1 MDFLDALRV
10 LVRRWIVVLL
20 GLLLTAGAGF
30 YAITVVPTEY
40 QARAQYVLLLPS
52 SSTGSNNPTN
62 PYTNLNAG
70 LIFAASL
77 IASDLST
84 KTVARELVDEGFE
97 SDFSIALGTSGG
109 PALDVI
115 VTGADRDDVL
125 ETRDEL
131 LRRFDDE
138 LGSLQRIP
146 GIPQSQLIFSR
157 TNAVDPVA
165 EVVPGA
171 KRKALLLIAAIGL
184 VLTLIVAFT
193 VDGLARRRSRRKAE
207 TPAGP
212 DLDEERGTPTSAEA
226 PVPGEP
232 ELAELAS
239 AESPAPDG
247 RELAERDPGARG
259 PGPSRNR

>member
-1 MDFLDALRV
+1 MDFVDALRV
-10 LVRRWIVVLL
+10 LGRRWIVVCL

-30 YAITVVPTEY
+30 YAITVVATEY

-62 PYTNLNAG
+62 PYTNLNTG

-84 KTVARELVDEGFE
+84 KTVARELVEEDFKSE
-97 SDFSIALGTSGG
+97 FSIALGTSGG

-115 VTGADRDDVL
+115 VKGTDRDDVL

-165 EVVPGA
+165 EAVPGA
-171 KRKALLLIAAIGL
+171 KRKALMLIAAIGL
-184 VLTLIVAFT
+184 VLTLIAAFT
-193 VDGLARRRSRRKAE
+193 IDGLSRRRSRRTGE
-207 TPAGP
+207 TGETGETGPSLAGATPPARERTDQVPAGRSAP
-212 DLDEERGTPTSAEA
+212 D
-226 PVPGEP
+226 EP
-232 ELAELAS
+232 ELAER
-239 AESPAPDG
+239 G
-247 RELAERDPGARG
+247 RVARG
-259 PGPSRNR
+259 PWSNRNR